1 MSFALNSLFKNE
13 KIYIY
18 PNLKGVYLGLFV
30 SFCFLAAVFYQTNFA
45 LVLSIVI
52 FFVFFISILIS
63 HQNIRNIENVEIEEY
78 IEEGK
83 SSYVSINLKNIKNEK
98 KINLDIELDGQEIGN
113 FNFLKTLNEIKV
125 KKVFNDRGIK
135 QISNLVIKS
144 DFPFGVIK
152 TKRSIE
158 IKNKIFVYPKPI
170 RPSENLFVNQN
181 ILDRL
186 NKDNE
191 FDNIDEFRPGDNLSK
206 VAWKKT
212 IAQNKFYVKKFKTY
226 KKEEKIIIDLNQ
238 NYQYDFEKIL
248 NFSSYLVLNAKQ
260 NNVGLILKHK
270 NKEFILTN
278 TKTSLNEILKYLSYA
293 SQ

>member
-1 MSFALNSLFKNE
+1 MRTL
-13 KIYIY
+13 
-18 PNLKGVYLGLFV
+18 
-30 SFCFLAAVFYQTNFA
+30 
-45 LVLSIVI
+45 
-52 FFVFFISILIS
+52 
-63 HQNIRNIENVEIEEY
+63 EIEEY

-113 FNFLKTLNEIKV
+113 FNFLKTLNEIRV
-125 KKVFNDRGIK
+125 KKVFKDRGIK
-135 QISNLVIKS
+135 QISNLIIKS

-158 IKNKIFVYPKPI
+158 IKNKVFVYPKPI
-170 RPSENLFVNQN
+170 RPSENLFINQN

-238 NYQYDFEKIL
+238 NYQYNFEKIL

-278 TKTSLNEILKYLSYA
+278 TKTSLNGILKYLSYA